1 MAGNPPP
8 GYRYTKKTHRLVKE
22 NYGGPRAGAGRA
34 SSLNNSSPG
43 PSASVPSVSHATHT
57 VHTVHASNAP
67 VPIPATF
74 FLPRTTN
81 QPVPLI
87 STSNSQTG
95 AYPLLIVL
103 NIRLICASV
112 PMTSSTM
119 LPGTISNNALT
130 QLNAELAFI
139 EENSEHGDIAA
150 GLTQIDDSLVDEFH
164 PDLDIDTSMAQSE
177 AETPEPTV
185 DSLIHQF
192 LSAAKRRI
200 VKEIEKYGQPLCYK
214 RGSFFE
220 YAMHPVFALKQNIV
234 TGFTPNQLYHRDIF
248 IWLPHLLPG
257 HPDKFKCSCGQ
268 YLSRHGML
276 LNESKL

>member
-1 MAGNPPP
+1 MTGKPPP
-8 GYRYTKKTHRLVKE
+8 GYRYTKNTHRLVKE
-22 NYGGPRAGAGRA
+22 TYGGTRKGDGRA

-43 PSASVPSVSHATHT
+43 PSTSVPLVSNPTHT
-57 VHTVHASNAP
+57 ISTSNAP
-67 VPIPATF
+67 VPATF
-74 FLPRTTN
+74 FLPRSTN

-87 STSNSQTG
+87 SVPSSDSQTG
-95 AYPLLIVL
+95 AYPLLMIL
-103 NIRLICASV
+103 HLLMCASV
-112 PMTSSTM
+112 PMTSSTL
-119 LPGTISNNALT
+119 LPGTISNHALT

-150 GLTQIDDSLVDEFH
+150 GFTQIDDTLVDEFH
-164 PDLDIDTSMAQSE
+164 PDLDVDTSAAQYE

-200 VKEIEKYGQPLCYK
+200 VKEIEKHGQPLCYK
-214 RGSFFE
+214 NGSFFE
-220 YAMHPVFALKQNIV
+220 YAIHPIFALKRVGV
-234 TGFTPNQLYHRDIF
+234 TGLTPNQLYHRDIF
-248 IWLPHLLPG
+248 LWLPHLLPG

-276 LNESKL
+276 LN